1 MSDGQMNTEYGPVPE
16 GVDMV
21 QVLWRGER
29 EFLEPVGDYFAVGQL
44 LAFGAEQ
51 VAAANARVADLLQVL
66 RMVDDNHRVD
76 DGEDR
81 KAWRHAFVVAEV
93 RRALG
98 DDAGLHFS
106 DCATNNGPA
115 YPAGPC
121 DCGVAK

>member
-1 MSDGQMNTEYGPVPE
+1 MIDGQMNTEYGPLPE
-16 GVDMV
+16 PSLPQGRYGYRMAHV
-21 QVLWRGER
+21 
-29 EFLEPVGDYFAVGQL
+29 DYFTQAQL
-44 LAFGAEQ
+44 LAFVAEQ
-51 VAAANARVADLLQVL
+51 VAAANARVADMLQVL